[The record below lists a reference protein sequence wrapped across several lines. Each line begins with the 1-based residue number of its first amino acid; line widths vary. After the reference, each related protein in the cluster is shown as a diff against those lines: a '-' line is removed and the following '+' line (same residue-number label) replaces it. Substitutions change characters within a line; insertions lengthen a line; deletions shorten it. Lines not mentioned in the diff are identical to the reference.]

1 MTATSAHSSEIAV
14 LTLSWINEQLL
25 LELDR
30 RIERE
35 LRRPAS
41 FWRRQ
46 AQAILSLIVCGV
58 NLITL
63 RAFA

>member
-1 MTATSAHSSEIAV
+1 MPAAPSSQIAI

-30 RIERE
+30 RIAAEI
-35 LRRPAS
+35 RPASS

-46 AQAILSLIVCGV
+46 AQAILSLVVCGV

-63 RAFA
+63 RIFA

>member
-1 MTATSAHSSEIAV
+1 MPANPSAQIAV

-25 LELDR
+25 LELDSQ
-30 RIERE
+30 IAAKIK
-35 LRRPAS
+35 PPSA

-46 AQAILSLIVCGV
+46 AQAILSLLVCGV

-63 RAFA
+63 RVFA

>member
-1 MTATSAHSSEIAV
+1 MPAASSSQIAV

-30 RIERE
+30 QIATEITA
-35 LRRPAS
+35 PQA

-46 AQAILSLIVCGV
+46 AQAILSLLVCGM

-63 RAFA
+63 RLFA